1 MLPPLT
7 KSDRRLTVK
16 KIVTKARVLAFVL
29 AWCGL
34 VQFCQAQT
42 FQDYFT
48 NRQTFTAASGVLN
61 GDNSTATVEA
71 GEPLHA
77 GKPGGHSLWISWV
90 APTNG
95 VVRLKTETSG
105 FDTLLAAYHFN
116 STNDTTF
123 DKLTTTARNDDSEE
137 IGDRES
143 EIAFGVTA
151 GERYEIAVDGYYGA
165 VGTIKLQWTLDAT
178 VTPPPTVLSTT
189 PDTTLKIGDPIT
201 LTVVLTNVPNGT
213 KFQWYFNG
221 VEVLDEKST
230 NLVISSMQVT
240 NVGRYKLLIDVGS
253 RVTFFSFS
261 TELQINTEGANAL
274 AQGKFPDAPGT
285 ELLGSDG
292 TLGPV
297 IRRAL
302 SAKFFAAATPQAFGV
317 VRGYNGS
324 QIFNTTFATTDPAE
338 PIHCSVTGG
347 YSYWLAYQP
356 PTNGTITLDT
366 IGSTYDTVMEVYSYN
381 VPPVTYSELISLT
394 CDHAGVVGGSRV
406 QLAVTKTR
414 QYVVVIAGVNGAQ
427 GTAFLNYSL
436 NTNQLPQPP
445 VITTS
450 PQPLVVTNGA
460 DVLLV
465 PPVSGT
471 PPFHFFWTTNSVPMT
486 NSYSPVLSLPHVTP
500 DQTGNYSVRITND
513 LGSANTTLPLHVVI
527 PPDCSLIQSASDSLQ
542 MTFPTQIGLT
552 YSIEEAPELRGP
564 WQPHG
569 DSFTGD
575 GQTATIALPINTNGF
590 YRVRVQ

>member
-7 KSDRRLTVK
+7 KSDGRITVK
-16 KIVTKARVLAFVL
+16 TSTSKARVLAFVL

-34 VQFCQAQT
+34 VQFCRAQA
-42 FQDYFT
+42 FEDYFT
-48 NRQTFTAASGVLN
+48 NRETFTTASGVLN
-61 GDNSTATVEA
+61 GDNTTATVEA

-95 VVRLKTETSG
+95 VARFKTETSG

-116 STNDTTF
+116 STNETTF
-123 DKLTTTARNDDSEE
+123 DKLTITARNDDSEE
-137 IGDRES
+137 LGDRES

-151 GERYEIAVDGYYGA
+151 GQRYEIAVDGYYGA
-165 VGTIKLQWTLDAT
+165 VGTIKLTWSLDVTA
-178 VTPPPTVLSTT
+178 TPPPTILSTI

-221 VEVLDEKST
+221 VEDLDQKST
-230 NLVISSMQVT
+230 NLVISSMQVA

-253 RVTFFSFS
+253 HITFFTFS

-274 AQGKFPDAPGT
+274 AQAKFPDAPGT
-285 ELLGSDG
+285 ELVGSDG
-292 TLGPV
+292 TLIV
-297 IRRAL
+297 SRLVRTTIH
-302 SAKFFAAATPQAFGV
+302 AAATPQAFGV

-338 PIHCSVTGG
+338 PMHCSVIGG

-356 PTNGTITLDT
+356 PANGTITLDT
-366 IGSTYDTVMEVYSYN
+366 IGSTYDTVMEIYSYN
-381 VPPVTYSELISLT
+381 VPPVTYQDMISLT
-394 CDHAGVVGGSRV
+394 CDHGSVVGGSRV

-414 QYVVVIAGVNGAQ
+414 QYAVVIAGVNGAQ

-445 VITTS
+445 SVVSS

-471 PPFHFFWTTNSVPMT
+471 PPFHFFWSTNSVPMT
-486 NSYSPVLSLPHVTP
+486 NNYSPALSLPHVTP
-500 DQTGNYSVRITND
+500 AQSGSYSVRITND
-513 LGSANTTLPLHVVI
+513 LGSANTIMPLHVVI
-527 PPDCSLIQSASDSLQ
+527 PPGCSLIQTAADSLQ
-542 MTFPTQIGLT
+542 LTFPTQIGLT
-552 YSIEEAPELRGP
+552 YTVEEALDLGGP
-564 WQPHG
+564 WQPYG
-569 DSFTGD
+569 QSFSGG
-575 GQTATIALPINTNGF
+575 GQTATIALPINANGF